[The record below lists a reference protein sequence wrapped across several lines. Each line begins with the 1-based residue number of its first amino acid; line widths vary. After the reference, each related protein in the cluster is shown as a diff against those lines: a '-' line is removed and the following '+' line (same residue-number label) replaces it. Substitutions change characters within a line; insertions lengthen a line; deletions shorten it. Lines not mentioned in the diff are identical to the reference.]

1 MEILIIIFIVYLI
14 ILGSENED
22 LENRDLNNYHHKL
35 KNKEEEFYHPVTGY
49 KGTKSEMDTYIIN
62 RERKINEKN

>member
-14 ILGSENED
+14 ILGSEGKD
-22 LENRDLNNYHHKL
+22 LENKDLNNYHHEL
-35 KNKEEEFYHPVTGY
+35 ENKEEEFYHPITGY
-49 KGTKSEMDTYIIN
+49 KGTKSEMDTYIVN